1 MLDQKQLDLFYE
13 PQQMEIIGR
22 QITVEHKEAISNRV
36 VEKQDKFDSVSYSIT
51 GGVQAVAGK

>member
-36 VEKQDKFDSVSYSIT
+36 VEK
-51 GGVQAVAGK
+51 